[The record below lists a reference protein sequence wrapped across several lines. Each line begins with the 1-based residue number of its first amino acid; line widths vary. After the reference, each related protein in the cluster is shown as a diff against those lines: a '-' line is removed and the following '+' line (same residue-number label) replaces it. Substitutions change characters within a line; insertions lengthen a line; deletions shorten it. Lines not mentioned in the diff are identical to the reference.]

1 MGVEH
6 IIREVKEQGF
16 FHLPKVLRTLP
27 DFLITDAGITKSW
40 LLEVKYRHQ
49 WNETTI
55 QRLEETLT
63 NQVLSCE
70 ELYFMVF
77 LGNCQNDKV
86 TAGGRSGI
94 FRLTH
99 RNGKLGHLMVE
110 LQSRSID

>member
-1 MGVEH
+1 MSFHAKRQYFKLKPVFLGPKSQTVSQMG
-6 IIREVKEQGF
+6 
-16 FHLPKVLRTLP
+16 
-27 DFLITDAGITKSW
+27 
-40 LLEVKYRHQ
+40 
-49 WNETTI
+49 NETTI